1 MTVGSTAAFI
11 IYAIIM
17 VGGFIWVTF
26 FPAAPYMILAE
37 FITIGAAAY
46 WGKRLLQR
54 ASKYGTN
61 SPPTQTT
68 TVEGE
73 D

>member
-17 VGGFIWVTF
+17 VGGFLWTTF
-26 FPAAPYMILAE
+26 NPTAPYVTLAE
-37 FITIGAAAY
+37 FLTIGVTAY
-46 WGKRLLQR
+46 LGKRLLQR